1 MAGHVYA
8 TVGEAD
14 DYETSGGAV
23 KFASQSA
30 AVVALK
36 LSILEAVSRVVDSK
50 AERSEF
56 GSGFGPRIGTN
67 HYDGTGRNYLRL
79 RDDLLTVTSITI
91 RLATRD
97 SGTILPAA
105 DTDYYLENDQGAYE
119 PGPYRK
125 IILHRYGVVSAFGSG
140 YHVTDV
146 AGVWGNSN
154 VTVPTGITV
163 TSGLAADAT
172 VTTFAASAA
181 GLSPGMTLLIGTEQI
196 YVSDV
201 GSTPFTTTTIVRG
214 CNGTTAAVHA
224 NASTIA
230 RYQYTSQVHE
240 TTMRLYQRR
249 WKAREAGADGTEEGL
264 NAPGSPQRESEDTII
279 RRGLYGLRLKEMV

>member
-36 LSILEAVSRVVDSK
+36 LGILESVSRLLDEK
-50 AERSEF
+50 CERSDF

-67 HYDGTGRNYLRL
+67 HYDGAGRNYLRL
-79 RDDLLTVTSITI
+79 RDDLQSITTLTI

-105 DTDYYLENDQGAYE
+105 DTDYFMMNAEGAYE

-125 IILHRYGVVSAFGSG
+125 LLLHRYGIVSAFGYG
-140 YHVTDV
+140 YKVTDI
-146 AGVWGNSN
+146 AGVWGLSN

-163 TSGLAADAT
+163 SSGLASDAT
-172 VTTFAASAA
+172 VTTFTASAA

-196 YVSDV
+196 YVSDI
-201 GSTPFTTTTIVRG
+201 GATPFTTTTIVRG
-214 CNGTTAAVHA
+214 CNGTTAAVHP

-230 RYQYTSQVHE
+230 RYTYPAQAHE
-240 TTMRLYQRR
+240 TTLRIYQRR
-249 WKAREAGADGTEEGL
+249 YRARDAGADGTEEGL
-264 NAPGSPQRESEDTII
+264 NAPGRPQMESEDTII
-279 RRGLYGLRLKEMV
+279 RRGMHGIRLKEMV